1 MNDFVDHLK
10 NFSEKNPT
18 IIVATLC
25 HIKGSAPQNLGAK
38 MILGPEGILYGTIGG
53 GKLEKKVI
61 ELSKDLFQDTTFSF
75 HSYEWNL
82 QRDIGMTCGGQV
94 VVTMEAIHSSQWNI
108 VIFGAGHVAQSL
120 IRTLLP
126 LKLNIQCIDIR
137 QEWLSK
143 LPREHK
149 LKTVLVP
156 QYENYV
162 EHLKSEDFVLLMTM
176 GQSFDSPILKQIFS
190 QNKKLNF
197 LGVIGSESKKNAMIQ
212 DLKKNNLEQF
222 QDQFTCPLGFPLGD
236 NSPEEIAISI
246 AAQILQKKDLIFK
259 NNKWGKYV

>member
-1 MNDFVDHLK
+1 MNDFIDQLK
-10 NFSEKNPT
+10 ILSEKNP
-18 IIVATLC
+18 ILIVATLC

-38 MILGPEGILYGTIGG
+38 MILGPDGILYGTIGG

-61 ELSKDLFQDTTFSF
+61 ELSKDLIHDSTFSF
-75 HSYEWNL
+75 NSYEWNL

-94 VVTMEAIHSSQWNI
+94 IVSFEAIHSSHWNV

-126 LKLNIQCIDIR
+126 LKLNIQCVDIR

-143 LPREHK
+143 LPQDHK
-149 LKTVLVP
+149 LKTIQVSK
-156 QYENYV
+156 YENYV
-162 EHLKSEDFVLLMTM
+162 EHLKPEDFVLLMTM
-176 GQSFDSPILKQIFS
+176 GQSYDSPVLQQIFI

-197 LGVIGSESKKNAMIQ
+197 LGVIGSEAKKNAMIK
-212 DLKKNNLEQF
+212 DLKQNNLEQF

-246 AAQILQKKDLIFK
+246 AAQLLQKKDLIFK